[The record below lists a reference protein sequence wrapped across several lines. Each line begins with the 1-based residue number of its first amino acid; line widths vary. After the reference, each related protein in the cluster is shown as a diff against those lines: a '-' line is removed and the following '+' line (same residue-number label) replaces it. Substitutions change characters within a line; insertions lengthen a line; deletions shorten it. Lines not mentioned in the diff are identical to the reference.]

1 MPRIR
6 RKQVKTFALNIE
18 TLERLREV
26 AQESGVT
33 GGQSGIVENA
43 VASWLKRYTL
53 NPREWLA
60 NRGMAAPS
68 EPMDDDI

>member
-1 MPRIR
+1 MPRVR

-26 AQESGVT
+26 ADESGVT

-53 NPREWLA
+53 DPKKWLSA
-60 NRGMAAPS
+60 RGMSAPS
-68 EPMDDDI
+68 EPLDDDI